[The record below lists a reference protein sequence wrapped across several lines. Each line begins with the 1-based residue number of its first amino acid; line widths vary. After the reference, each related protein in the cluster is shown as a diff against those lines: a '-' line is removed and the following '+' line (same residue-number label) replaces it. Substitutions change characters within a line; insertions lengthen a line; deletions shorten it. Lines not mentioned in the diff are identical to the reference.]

1 MRRAPEKDSR
11 QAHCRWLKA
20 TRFLNYHDVCVEEL
34 KRMARDFR
42 DVKASGI
49 RLRVTDVGSGP
60 TVLLLHTLF
69 TDRTCWDGLLS
80 VLAPAFRVIAP
91 DLPGSG
97 ESEKPAEGR
106 FAYSIDAIAHV
117 VTDLYAGLGLGQ
129 AYVVGHGLGGA
140 VAIQLASRYPELV
153 SRQLL
158 LNAWCYPTRLDPTLH
173 AALLPI
179 VGSIL
184 FKQLLGKTLLRSHF
198 SDRLS
203 SKGHPIPGARLDHY
217 YEQFNTPAA
226 RNSALSMLRNT
237 RDTRH
242 TLAALSRINVPS
254 LVVWGRYDSLCSPA
268 EGRLI
273 ARQIRGC
280 GFELLDA
287 GHLVPEQQPDQLAE
301 LVLRFGQAK
310 RT

>member
-1 MRRAPEKDSR
+1 
-11 QAHCRWLKA
+11 
-20 TRFLNYHDVCVEEL
+20 
-34 KRMARDFR
+34 MARDYR

-49 RLRVTDVGSGP
+49 RLRVTDVGTGP

-69 TDRTCWDGLLS
+69 TDRTCWGGLVSALS
-80 VLAPAFRVIAP
+80 SNFRVVAP

-97 ESEKPAEGR
+97 ESEKPAAGR

-153 SRQLL
+153 SKQLL
-158 LNAWCYPTRLDPTLH
+158 LDAWCYPKRLDPTLR
-173 AALLPI
+173 AAMIPI
-179 VGSIL
+179 VGSVL
-184 FKQLLGKTLLRSHF
+184 FKQLLGKTLLRAHF
-198 SDRLS
+198 RDRLS
-203 SKGHPIPGARLDHY
+203 SRSQPLPPARLDHY

-226 RNSALSMLRNT
+226 RNSALSILHNT

-254 LVVWGRYDSLCSPA
+254 LVVWGRYDSLCPPA
-268 EGRLI
+268 EGRQM

-280 GFELLDA
+280 GFELLEA
-287 GHLVPEQQPDQLAE
+287 GHLVPEQQPQQLAD
-301 LVLRFGQAK
+301 LIVRFGQSK
-310 RT
+310 RA